1 MSRDLTLPMEVSC
14 SDVKRMLDSGEDF
27 LLLDCRE
34 DEEYATVHI
43 AEALLLPMSQLQD
56 RAAELEPERHRKVVV
71 HCHHGG
77 RSLMV
82 AGWLRGQVNPEV
94 TAETRCYP
102 NALDTSTAL
111 TRGRA
116 LRAEIDAHADPVGV
130 LVVADGAHTL
140 TPSAPGGYD
149 PESVAVQ
156 TALDDALAVGDVAA
170 LADLPAAVVGRVAFA
185 VLAGLAEP
193 GPAAAR
199 ELYRGAPY
207 GVGYFV
213 GVWRP

>member
-56 RAAELEPERHRKVVV
+56 RAGELEPERHRKVVV

-82 AGWLRGQVNPEV
+82 AGWLRE
-94 TAETRCYP
+94 
-102 NALDTSTAL
+102 
-111 TRGRA
+111 RGFQSQSMA
-116 LRAEIDAHADPVGV
+116 GGIDQWAAEID
-130 LVVADGAHTL
+130 
-140 TPSAPGGYD
+140 PS
-149 PESVAVQ
+149 
-156 TALDDALAVGDVAA
+156 LA
-170 LADLPAAVVGRVAFA
+170 R
-185 VLAGLAEP
+185 
-193 GPAAAR
+193 
-199 ELYRGAPY
+199 Y
-207 GVGYFV
+207 
-213 GVWRP
+213 